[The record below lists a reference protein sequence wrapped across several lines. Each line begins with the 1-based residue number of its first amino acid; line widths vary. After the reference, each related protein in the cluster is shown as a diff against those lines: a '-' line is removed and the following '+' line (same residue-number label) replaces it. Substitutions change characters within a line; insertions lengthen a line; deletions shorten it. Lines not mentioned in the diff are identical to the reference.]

1 MKVIRDMVPA
11 LPAPAAGHWDPA
23 FRAGRWLVQE
33 KHDGQNRPVKVAAG
47 KVIAA
52 NRSGQEVALAPALV
66 ASLIDLERLTGPLL
80 LNAEDL
86 GAAGLVVF
94 DIVSGLGITRAA
106 GFGRRNEALD
116 LLSSMLDPAGL
127 IRIDVAVPLEAFVA
141 DGGHARLM
149 TRGAEGYVLK
159 RADAAYRPGR
169 SAGTIFK
176 VKFVQDA
183 TFRIAPSRAP
193 GSRSVGIET
202 LDGSKWVSAGNVKV
216 PTGQPLPAPGAYAD
230 VQFVSIS
237 RHGQAVQ
244 PVWKG
249 VRTDVGPDDC
259 RREKLAA

>member
-33 KHDGQNRPVKVAAG
+33 KHDGQNRPVRVAAG
-47 KVIAA
+47 KVVAT
-52 NRSGQEVALAPALV
+52 NRSGQAVSLAPALM
-66 ASLIDLERLTGPLL
+66 AALIELERLTGPLL
-80 LNAEDL
+80 LNTEDL
-86 GAAGLVVF
+86 GAGGLILF
-94 DIVSGLGITRAA
+94 DIVSGLGVSKSS
-106 GFGRRNEALD
+106 GFARRNEALD
-116 LLSSMLDPAGL
+116 LLGSMLDPAGP
-127 IRIDVAVPLEAFVA
+127 IRVDVAVPLEAFVA

-149 TRGAEGYVLK
+149 SRGAEGYVLK
-159 RADAAYRPGR
+159 RADAPYRAGR
-169 SAGTIFK
+169 SADAMRK

-183 TFRIAPSRAP
+183 TFRIAASRSP
-193 GSRSVGIET
+193 GTRSVGIET
-202 LDGSKWVSAGNVKV
+202 LDAGRWVSAGNVKV
-216 PTGQPLPAPGAYAD
+216 PAGQPLPAPGDYAD

-244 PVWKG
+244 PVFKV

>member
-1 MKVIRDMVPA
+1 MKIIKEMVPA

-23 FRAGRWLVQE
+23 FRTGRWLVQE
-33 KHDGQNRPVKVAAG
+33 KHDGQNRPVKVAGG
-47 KVIAA
+47 KVVAT
-52 NRSGQEVALAPALV
+52 NRSGQAVALAPVLV
-66 ASLIDLERLTGPLL
+66 ASLVELERLTGPLL

-86 GAAGLVVF
+86 GTAGLVVF
-94 DIVSGLGITRAA
+94 DIVSGLGITKAA
-106 GFGRRNEALD
+106 GFDRRNEALD
-116 LLSSMLDPAGL
+116 LLGSMLDPDGP
-127 IRIDVAVPLEAFVA
+127 IRVDVAVPLEAFVA

-149 TRGAEGYVLK
+149 SRGAEGYVLK
-159 RADAAYRPGR
+159 RADAPYRPGR
-169 SAGTIFK
+169 VAEAMRK

-193 GSRSVGIET
+193 GTRSVGIET

-216 PTGQPLPAPGAYAD
+216 PAGQPVPQPGTYAD

-244 PVWKG
+244 PVFKG